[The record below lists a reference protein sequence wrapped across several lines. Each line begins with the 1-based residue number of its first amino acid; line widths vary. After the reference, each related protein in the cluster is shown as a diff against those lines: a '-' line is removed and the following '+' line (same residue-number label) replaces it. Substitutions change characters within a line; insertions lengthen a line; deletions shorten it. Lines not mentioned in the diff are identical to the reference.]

1 MHRPITRVGVAL
13 AGALAMTAAWAWQV
27 APDDSPAPG
36 PQSQVGASGMV
47 IYRDPVTGEIGVP
60 PPGAI
65 PEPPVTDRAPR
76 GELREVPSPVPGG
89 GWKVD
94 LGDRFLHSTSVTR
107 GADGQIV
114 TDCVPGSPG
123 AEE

>member
-1 MHRPITRVGVAL
+1 MHRPVTRVRIAL

-27 APDDSPAPG
+27 AADDS

-47 IYRDPVTGEIGVP
+47 IYRDPVTGEIGEP

-94 LGDRFLHSTSVTR
+94 LGDRFLHATSAAR
-107 GADGQIV
+107 DADGKIV
-114 TDCVPGSPG
+114 TDCVPGTPG